1 MSVLMPT
8 TQKIVAECCFVD
20 VSQGSANV
28 ILLGD
33 RRAIVIDCGPRSAGR
48 VLVRIL
54 DYFGVESIAA
64 LVVTHNDADHCEG
77 AELLLSQYAHAIG
90 TVYFLDD
97 RPSSR
102 NWFLPRVRQELE
114 RGKLAKNQV
123 RRLEA
128 DTDVYRDEA
137 KALAL
142 QVLFPQML
150 DNIDGRE
157 SGRPNA
163 TSGVLKLRCQSR
175 SVVFSGDLGY
185 AELRTLSEDGAAPI
199 ECDVLAVPHHGAR
212 LTRRGDSQAH
222 RRVYEQYLRCKTA
235 VVSVGSSN
243 QHHHPSQHHITAL
256 RAAGAQVLCTQVTE
270 GCCDDLERLRRG
282 VYRSSLPGASVTT
295 KRLTTAGRSK
305 LVACAGTIL
314 VEIGPDVV
322 HVQGL
327 EEHQRRVDQLVDTA
341 GAHPLCRGPV

>member
-1 MSVLMPT
+1 MLT
-8 TQKIVAECCFVD
+8 NKKTVAECCFVD

-28 ILLGD
+28 ILIGD
-33 RRAIVIDCGPRSAGR
+33 RRAIVIDCGPRSASR

-54 DYFGVESIAA
+54 EYFGVESIAA

-77 AELLLSQYAHAIG
+77 AELLLSQYARAIG
-90 TVYFLDD
+90 TIYFLED
-97 RPSSR
+97 RPSSK
-102 NWFLPRVRQELE
+102 NWFLPRVRQEIE
-114 RGKLAKNQV
+114 GGRLAKNQV
-123 RRLEA
+123 RRLE
-128 DTDVYRDEA
+128 RDEVIYQDET
-137 KALAL
+137 KGLVL
-142 QVLFPQML
+142 QVLFPGLL

-185 AELRTLSEDGAAPI
+185 AELRTLSQDGADPI

-222 RRVYEQYLRCKTA
+222 RRVYERFLRCKTA

-243 QHHHPSQHHITAL
+243 QHRHPSQDHITAL

-270 GCCDDLERLRRG
+270 RCCDDLERLRRG
-282 VYRSSLPGASVTT
+282 VYRSSLPGASVPTP
-295 KRLTTAGRSK
+295 RLTTAGRSK

-341 GAHPLCRGPV
+341 GAHPLCREPL